1 MIECQRSQ
9 DFENFYILITCSTFI
24 TDHMYF
30 LPECFLNIKLGKA
43 WNIRVVETI
52 RLCAKGYIF
61 NFIAMYRYR
70 PMIGFANMG
79 KSLSVSVIGIGYRYR
94 PIQNAISAALPIYS

>member
-52 RLCAKGYIF
+52 SCVPRGIF
-61 NFIAMYRYR
+61 LSLVIFPISYVTRTIPNEKFGKKMKFRSIEVDLSFIE
-70 PMIGFANMG
+70 
-79 KSLSVSVIGIGYRYR
+79 
-94 PIQNAISAALPIYS
+94 